1 MRNLPQSIID
11 KLNSKYQTTYNNSNM
26 NIDVYVTRA
35 KNTVEDSTYWT
46 VETIRETSGLG
57 DISVAP
63 RRFRPYGP
71 PNRLYEIHVHNGEV
85 KTAIRE
91 YPDRLKDGW
100 KDQFSLGTGSSV
112 AIAFNG
118 EWQRYRNLFRLVT
131 EEKPYISWVDGNG
144 DLWVQKWD
152 EHDTRL
158 WLSSG
163 VSKVRMIRAW
173 KNTAIH
179 YLDQGIVVAYI
190 KADGRVYYRNYC
202 IQEDYTEVWEPE
214 KGLTGFTGTAVNLN
228 LFITNDYR
236 MGFVIEDN
244 LGQVH
249 WLVTPRNWGGMASP
263 AEHLATSITDIT
275 FEVVPITYHD
285 TYSDEHIESSIAI
298 ERFYV
303 CPADVVP
310 AIVGTERLSFLDK
323 KTIQVMFNYELEC
336 DLDNLK
342 ASLVL
347 KNTLNQPF
355 TIETVE
361 EAGSVLTIKTAEEM
375 PFTQDVI
382 LTYNM
387 VGSYYLAFRISST
400 CLYDYGNSINLTI
413 EGVPPTGFAEENL
426 AVAVTDIVFDVTQVY
441 YSNVDG
447 GGENLEAS
455 IMDISFVVTKV
466 GENPL

>member
-1 MRNLPQSIID
+1 MRSLPKSLQS
-11 KLNSKYQTTYNNSNM
+11 KLSQQMQTVHNDADPRM
-26 NIDVYVTRA
+26 EVVVARA
-35 KNTVEDSTYWT
+35 RTEVVDYTYWT

-57 DISVAP
+57 DVSVAP
-63 RRFRPYGP
+63 RRFSPYGP
-71 PNRLYEIHVHNGEV
+71 PNRIYEIHVHNGEV

-100 KDQFSLGTGSSV
+100 KDQFSLGAGSAV

-118 EWQRYRNLFRLVT
+118 EWQRHRKLFRLIT
-131 EEKPYISWVDGNG
+131 EEKPYVSWVDGNG

-152 EHDTRL
+152 EHDTKFQ
-158 WLSSG
+158 LSSG

-173 KNTAIH
+173 KNTVIH

-190 KADGRVYYRNYC
+190 KTDGKVYYRNYC
-202 IQEDYTEVWEPE
+202 IQEDYTEVWEYE
-214 KGLTGFTGTAVNLN
+214 KELTDFTGTAVNVN

-236 MGFVIEDN
+236 MGFVIEDS

-263 AEHLATSITDIT
+263 AEYLATSIKDIT
-275 FEVVPITYHD
+275 FEVTPITYHD
-285 TYSDEHIESSIAI
+285 TYGDEHIESSIAI

-303 CPADVVP
+303 CPIDVVP
-310 AIVGTERLSFLDK
+310 EIVGTERLSFLDK
-323 KTIQVMFNYELEC
+323 KTVQVMFNYDLEC
-336 DLDNLK
+336 ELDNLK
-342 ASLVL
+342 ASL
-347 KNTLNQPF
+347 TLTNEALQPF

-361 EAGSVLTIKTAEEM
+361 EAGNVLTIKTVEEM
-375 PFTQDVI
+375 PFAQDVI

-413 EGVPPTGFAEENL
+413 DGVPPVGFTEENL
-426 AVAVTDIVFDVTQVY
+426 EVAVADIVFDVTQVF
-441 YSNVDG
+441 YSSVDG

-466 GENPL
+466 GHDPL